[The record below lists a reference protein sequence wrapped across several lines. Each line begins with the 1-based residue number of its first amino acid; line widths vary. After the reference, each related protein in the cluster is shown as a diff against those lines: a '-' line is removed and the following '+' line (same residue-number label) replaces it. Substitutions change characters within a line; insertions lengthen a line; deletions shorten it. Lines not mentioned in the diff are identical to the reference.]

1 MVSKIYPKVI
11 LWKRRMIA
19 TDVLGDGEGKYVGG
33 GDCDDV
39 SDSDDEGEGT
49 GG

>member
-1 MVSKIYPKVI
+1 MVSKIYPKAI
-11 LWKRRMIA
+11 LGKRRMIA
-19 TDVLGDGEGKYVGG
+19 TYFLGDGEGKYVGG

-39 SDSDDEGEGT
+39 SDSDYEEEGN